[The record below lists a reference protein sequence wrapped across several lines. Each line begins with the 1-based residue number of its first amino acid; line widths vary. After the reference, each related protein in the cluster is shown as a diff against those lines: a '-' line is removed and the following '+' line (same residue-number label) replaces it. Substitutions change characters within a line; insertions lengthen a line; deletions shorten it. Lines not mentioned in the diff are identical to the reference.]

1 MPWLGTGFEEILS
14 TPVNIADRTGYD
26 ERPIR
31 VGFLR
36 TLFPE
41 KTQHP

>member
-26 ERPIR
+26 ERANR
-31 VGFLR
+31 VRLLR
-36 TLFPE
+36 ALFPE